1 VVHLQSDPNAVS
13 GWRNVGEVAERG
25 HGVTFVYDL
34 TIDPEAENNTHAFAL
49 RMIGHNKSVLEVGC
63 ATGYFTKA
71 LVDLGC
77 KVVGLELDP
86 EAAKLAESFAE
97 RVVVGD
103 ADTRDIWEDIDDET
117 FDVITF
123 GDVLEHLKD
132 PLSVLRVAKRKLK
145 PTGFIVTSLPNVAH
159 GDVRLSLL
167 HGEFHY
173 REIGLLDRTH
183 LRFFTL
189 ETIHEMMRDAGLVVI
204 ETERVIMPMFNSELG
219 LKREDFTGAL
229 VDEIR
234 AGTEYETYQ
243 FVMKSVIDNGSQAV
257 ADMAARLDELSVRAR
272 VLASENQQFRDQLAD
287 HEELGQSHQ
296 AAIDELGR
304 VSDHVADLTSE
315 VIRLRDGLSSTSARA
330 AELEQT
336 VETLT
341 STLDTTQREY
351 QEYERL
357 YYQVRNSKSFRAMA
371 PLRQLRTVLGRR

>member
-1 VVHLQSDPNAVS
+1 VAQISRAIETPRES
-13 GWRNVGEVAERG
+13 GAMWEKSPREG

-34 TIDPEAENNTHAFAL
+34 TIDPEAENNTHAFSL
-49 RMIGHNKSVLEVGC
+49 KMIGQNKSVLEVGC

-71 LVDLGC
+71 LVERGC
-77 KVVGLELDP
+77 KVVGMELDP

-103 ADTRDIWEDIDDET
+103 ADGEDIWENIDDET
-117 FDVITF
+117 FDVISF

-132 PLSVLRVAKRKLK
+132 PLPVLRMAKRKLK

-167 HGEFHY
+167 HGKFQY

-183 LRFFTL
+183 IRFFTF
-189 ETIHEMMRDAGLVVI
+189 ETIHEMMREAGLVVI
-204 ETERVIMPMFNSELG
+204 ETERVIMPLFSSELG
-219 LKREDFTGAL
+219 VKREDFSEA
-229 VDEIR
+229 VIDEIR

-257 ADMAARLDELSVRAR
+257 LDMAARLGELSSRASM
-272 VLASENQQFRDQLAD
+272 LASDKRATL
-287 HEELGQSHQ
+287 
-296 AAIDELGR
+296 DELGR

-315 VIRLRDGLSSTSARA
+315 VIRLRDELSSTSTHTD
-330 AELEQT
+330 ELEQSI
-336 VETLT
+336 ESLT
-341 STLDTTQREY
+341 NTLDATQQAY

-357 YYQVRNSKSFRAMA
+357 YYQIRNSKSFRAMA

>member
-1 VVHLQSDPNAVS
+1 
-13 GWRNVGEVAERG
+13 
-25 HGVTFVYDL
+25 
-34 TIDPEAENNTHAFAL
+34 
-49 RMIGHNKSVLEVGC
+49 MIGHNKSVLEVGC

-71 LVDLGC
+71 LVDRGC

-173 REIGLLDRTH
+173 RELGLLDRTH

-219 LKREDFTGAL
+219 LKREDFSGAL

-257 ADMAARLDELSVRAR
+257 ADMAARSTSCLFALAR
-272 VLASENQQFRDQLAD
+272 WHPRTNSFVVPLAD

-315 VIRLRDGLSSTSARA
+315 VIRLRDGMSSTSARA
-330 AELEQT
+330 VELEQR

-341 STLDTTQREY
+341 NTLDTTERDY